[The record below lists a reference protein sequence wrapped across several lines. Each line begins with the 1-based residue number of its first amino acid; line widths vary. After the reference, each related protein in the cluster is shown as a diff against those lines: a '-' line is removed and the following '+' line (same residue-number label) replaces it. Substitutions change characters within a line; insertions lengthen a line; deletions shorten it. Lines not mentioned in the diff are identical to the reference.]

1 MASGFAVSPQAQP
14 QAPPPP
20 TDPLEE
26 WRALAQQVQML
37 IKKYPEAGKSV
48 QPIMEGIKNAMTAV
62 SANPQ
67 RTQERQAPPNG

>member
-1 MASGFAVSPQAQP
+1 
-14 QAPPPP
+14 
-20 TDPLEE
+20 
-26 WRALAQQVQML
+26 ML